1 MTEKKTNLIF
11 GTLLTGTIVTS
22 FLQTSLTTAL
32 PQIMHELS
40 LTALTAQWLTSA
52 FSLAMAVMIPISAY
66 LIKNFTTRQIFLS
79 SMLLFAFGT
88 LLCCWGGQFSYYTN
102 RSYIS
107 SFG

>member
-1 MTEKKTNLIF
+1 MTGKKTNLIF

-66 LIKNFTTRQIFLS
+66 LIKRFTTRQIFLS

-88 LLCCWGGQFSYYTN
+88 LLCCWGTIFLLY
-102 RSYIS
+102 
-107 SFG
+107 